1 MKVSKRQLK
10 RIIKE
15 EKLRLSEEVA
25 FAGGGSFLSEVK
37 EDLMLELR
45 RLPPDEM
52 RAEIYALIDELED
65 MARLG

>member
-15 EKLRLSEEVA
+15 EKAKLQEVEYR
-25 FAGGGSFLSEVK
+25 GSSLDTAK
-37 EDLMLELR
+37 KNLMAALYVMD
-45 RLPPDEM
+45 PDEM
-52 RAEIYALIDELED
+52 RAEIYVLIDELED

>member
-1 MKVSKRQLK
+1 MKITKRQLQ

-15 EKLRLSEEVA
+15 EKLRLGEEVRYGA
-25 FAGGGSFLSEVK
+25 SHLSEVK

-45 RLPPDEM
+45 QLDPNEM
-52 RAEIYALIDELED
+52 RAEIYALIDELEN